1 MPFKTQRTEKKRSYK
16 NETTSQCLNHIKEES
31 LFKGI
36 ESMGKAT
43 ITENNGVVI
52 LAREEFDFN
61 TIKDPK

>member
-1 MPFKTQRTEKKRSYK
+1 
-16 NETTSQCLNHIKEES
+16 
-31 LFKGI
+31 
-36 ESMGKAT
+36 MGKAT